1 MLHTAAVD
9 TWLRYH
15 HYNIRYILDLL
26 AMEGVGTALEGQ
38 QRKRQRSLDSSS
50 ELDGTL
56 EQSTHGCN
64 CLAPE
69 YTVGSADVAVLRR
82 LHLLQASACS

>member
-1 MLHTAAVD
+1 M
-9 TWLRYH
+9 RYH
-15 HYNIRYILDLL
+15 HYTNRYIMDLL

-56 EQSTHGCN
+56 EHSSKKV
-64 CLAPE
+64 LLLSIFVA
-69 YTVGSADVAVLRR
+69 YTF
-82 LHLLQASACS
+82 